1 MITALRISN
10 FALIDHLDV
19 AWNPG
24 LTVMTGETGAGKSIF
39 LGALQLVLGGRAD
52 LSVVQDPT
60 RKCVVEMD
68 IQVEELWRSWFEE
81 QELDYF
87 PLTTLRRELAPG
99 GKSRAFINDT
109 PVTLDVLSAWMA
121 RRVDVHSQR
130 ETAFLTDPEF
140 LLDLIDGLGTP
151 PERLTEL
158 AAHFD
163 AWQSGK
169 KRQKELLATLEGSS
183 DTDYLRFQLDEL
195 HQAGVAEGAYE
206 ALNEAHGLL
215 ANASELKGGLHSLAE
230 RVEGDGGAS
239 ELLLLAARDLE
250 SVGKSW
256 PEAAEMGLRLRSAV
270 DDIREVVREAERKL
284 DGVEEDPNRL
294 EILEEKLGVW
304 HRLFS
309 KHRLQTP
316 QELVDLK
323 SKLEAQWSHWEGAQE
338 SLDRLAAEL
347 EVLEKRYRA
356 SSSEVH
362 ALRVQVAHTLTEE
375 VLKLL
380 HALNLPHARWEV
392 RLGETA
398 SDSKR
403 GNTSVELWFSANPG
417 TALSEVRKTA
427 SGGERSRLMLA
438 LKAVFARSKGL
449 QTIFFDEI
457 DTGISGQTAS
467 QVAAIFK
474 QMAQSLQVVVIT
486 HLPQVAAAG
495 ESHWRIEK
503 ATEAGRTQTQLRPL
517 EGEARVEEVA
527 RMLSGATVTPA
538 ALENARE
545 LIFVSLHP

>member
-1 MITALRISN
+1 
-10 FALIDHLDV
+10 
-19 AWNPG
+19 
-24 LTVMTGETGAGKSIF
+24 MTGETGAGKSIF

-68 IQVEELWRSWFEE
+68 IQVEEFWRDWFEE
-81 QELDYF
+81 QELDYSA
-87 PLTTLRRELAPG
+87 LTTLRRELVPG

-109 PVTLDVLSAWMA
+109 PVTLDVLASWMA

-151 PERLTEL
+151 AERLKEL
-158 AAHFD
+158 AAHFE
-163 AWQSGK
+163 AWQVAK
-169 KRQKELLATLEGSS
+169 KRQKELLASLAGSS
-183 DTDYLRFQLDEL
+183 DADYLRFQLDEMERV
-195 HQAGVAEGAYE
+195 GIAEGAYE
-206 ALNEAHGLL
+206 AINEDHGLL
-215 ANASELKGGLHSLAE
+215 ANATELKSGLHTLAE
-230 RVEGDGGAS
+230 RIEGDGGAS
-239 ELLLLAARDLE
+239 ELLLMAARDLE
-250 SVGKSW
+250 VVGKSW
-256 PEAAEMGLRLRSAV
+256 PEAIEMGLRLRGAV
-270 DDIREVVREAERKL
+270 EDIREVVRDAERKL
-284 DGVEEDPNRL
+284 DGVEEDPKRL
-294 EILEEKLGVW
+294 ELLEEKLAIW
-304 HRLFS
+304 HRLLS

-323 SKLEAQWSHWEGAQE
+323 SKLEAQWSQWEGAQD
-338 SLDRLAAEL
+338 SLDRIAEEL

-362 ALRVQVAHTLTEE
+362 TLRAQVANTLTQE

-403 GNTSVELWFSANPG
+403 GNTLVELWFSANPG
-417 TALSEVRKTA
+417 TSLSEVRKTA

-495 ESHWRIEK
+495 QAHWRIEK
-503 ATEAGRTQTQLRPL
+503 ATEGGRTQTQLRPL
-517 EGEARVEEVA
+517 EGDARVEEVA

-545 LIFVSLHP
+545 LIFVS

>member
-1 MITALRISN
+1 M
-10 FALIDHLDV
+10 
-19 AWNPG
+19 
-24 LTVMTGETGAGKSIF
+24 E
-39 LGALQLVLGGRAD
+39 
-52 LSVVQDPT
+52 
-60 RKCVVEMD
+60 
-68 IQVEELWRSWFEE
+68 IQVEEFWRSWFEE
-81 QELDYF
+81 QELDYS

-109 PVTLDVLSAWMA
+109 PVTLEVLASWMA

-151 PERLTEL
+151 AERLVEL
-158 AAHFD
+158 AAHFE
-163 AWQSGK
+163 AWQVAK
-169 KRQKELLATLEGSS
+169 KRQKELIASLDGAS
-183 DTDYLRFQLDEL
+183 DADYLRFQLDEMERV
-195 HQAGVAEGAYE
+195 GVAEGAYE
-206 ALNEAHGLL
+206 AINEDHGLL
-215 ANASELKGGLHSLAE
+215 ANATELKSGLHTLAE
-230 RVEGDGGAS
+230 RIEGDGGAS
-239 ELLLLAARDLE
+239 ELLLMAARDLE
-250 SVGKSW
+250 LVGKSW
-256 PEAAEMGLRLRSAV
+256 PEATEMGLRLRGAV
-270 DDIREVVREAERKL
+270 DDIREVVRDAERKL
-284 DGVEEDPNRL
+284 DGVEEDPKRL
-294 EILEEKLGVW
+294 ELLEEKLAIW
-304 HRLFS
+304 HRLLA

-323 SKLEAQWSHWEGAQE
+323 SKLEAQWSQWEGAQD
-338 SLDRLAAEL
+338 SLDRMAEEL
-347 EVLEKRYRA
+347 EVLEKRYHA

-362 ALRVQVAHTLTEE
+362 ALRVHVADTLTQE

-380 HALNLPHARWEV
+380 HELNLPHARWEV
-392 RLGETA
+392 RLGENA

-495 ESHWRIEK
+495 QAHWKIEK
-503 ATEAGRTQTQLRPL
+503 ATEGGRTQTQLRPL
-517 EGEARVEEVA
+517 EGDARVEEVA

-538 ALENARE
+538 ALQNARE
-545 LIFVSLHP
+545 LIFVS

>member
-19 AWNPG
+19 AWNSG

-60 RKCVVEMD
+60 RKCVVEME
-68 IQVEELWRSWFEE
+68 IQVEEFWRSWFEE
-81 QELDYF
+81 QELDYS

-109 PVTLDVLSAWMA
+109 PVTLEVLASWMA

-151 PERLTEL
+151 AERLVEL
-158 AAHFD
+158 AAHFE
-163 AWQSGK
+163 AWQVAK
-169 KRQKELLATLEGSS
+169 KRQKELIASLDGAS
-183 DTDYLRFQLDEL
+183 DADYLRFQLDEMERV
-195 HQAGVAEGAYE
+195 GVAEGAYE
-206 ALNEAHGLL
+206 AINEDHGLL
-215 ANASELKGGLHSLAE
+215 ANATELKSGLHTLAE
-230 RVEGDGGAS
+230 RIEGDGGAS

-256 PEAAEMGLRLRSAV
+256 PEATEMGLRLRGAV
-270 DDIREVVREAERKL
+270 DDIREVVRDAERKL
-284 DGVEEDPNRL
+284 DGVEEDPKRL
-294 EILEEKLGVW
+294 ELLEEKLAIW
-304 HRLFS
+304 HRLLA

-323 SKLEAQWSHWEGAQE
+323 SKLEAQWSQWEGAQD
-338 SLDRLAAEL
+338 SLDRMAEEL
-347 EVLEKRYRA
+347 EVLEKRYHA

-362 ALRVQVAHTLTEE
+362 ALRVHVADTLTQE

-380 HALNLPHARWEV
+380 HELNLPHARWEV
-392 RLGETA
+392 RLGENA

-495 ESHWRIEK
+495 QAHWKIEK
-503 ATEAGRTQTQLRPL
+503 ATEGGRTQTQLRPL
-517 EGEARVEEVA
+517 EGDARVEEVA

-538 ALENARE
+538 ALQNARE
-545 LIFVSLHP
+545 LIFVS

>member
-68 IQVEELWRSWFEE
+68 IHVEEFWRDWFEE
-81 QELDYF
+81 QELDYSA
-87 PLTTLRRELAPG
+87 LTTLRRELVPG

-109 PVTLDVLSAWMA
+109 PVTLDVLASWMA

-151 PERLTEL
+151 AERLKEL
-158 AAHFD
+158 AAHFE
-163 AWQSGK
+163 AWQVAK
-169 KRQKELLATLEGSS
+169 KRQKELLASLAGSS
-183 DTDYLRFQLDEL
+183 DADYLRFQLDEMERV
-195 HQAGVAEGAYE
+195 GIAEGAYE
-206 ALNEAHGLL
+206 AINEDHGLL
-215 ANASELKGGLHSLAE
+215 ANATELKSGLHTLAE
-230 RVEGDGGAS
+230 RIEGDGGAS
-239 ELLLLAARDLE
+239 ELLLMASRDLE
-250 SVGKSW
+250 AVGKSW
-256 PEAAEMGLRLRSAV
+256 PEAIEMGRRLRGAV
-270 DDIREVVREAERKL
+270 EDIREVVRDAERKL
-284 DGVEEDPNRL
+284 DGVEEDPKRL
-294 EILEEKLGVW
+294 ELLEEKLAIW
-304 HRLFS
+304 HRLLS
-309 KHRLQTP
+309 KHSLQTP

-323 SKLEAQWSHWEGAQE
+323 SKLEAQWSQWEGAQD
-338 SLDRLAAEL
+338 SLDRIAEEL

-362 ALRVQVAHTLTEE
+362 TLRAQVANTLTQE
-375 VLKLL
+375 VLNLL

-403 GNTSVELWFSANPG
+403 GNTLVELWFSANPG
-417 TALSEVRKTA
+417 TSLSEVRKTA

-495 ESHWRIEK
+495 QAHWRIEK
-503 ATEAGRTQTQLRPL
+503 ATEGGRTQTQLRPL
-517 EGEARVEEVA
+517 EGDARVEEVA

-545 LIFVSLHP
+545 LIFVS